1 MAGAANDTTRATA
14 IKSFF
19 IGVSPN
25 VVALGSDPSDR
36 LAIWPD
42 RNEQQVMVTPALA
55 QYLFAIDFVQETA
68 GIALGYRVQSQPA
81 FPSETA

>member
-1 MAGAANDTTRATA
+1 M
-14 IKSFF
+14 KSFF

-25 VVALGSDPSDR
+25 VVALGSDRSDR
-36 LAIWPD
+36 LAIWLD
-42 RNEQQVMVTPALA
+42 RNEEQVMATPALA
-55 QYLFAIDFVQETA
+55 QYLFAIERVQETA